1 MEKQWKAIEPGVW
14 RPTPEKPSIE
24 GVLVNTEPKNEQANY
39 SARYYLENQ
48 EGMFLVWGCAI
59 LDDRMRYVKIGQEVR
74 ITFKGQTRN
83 QKGQKVNLYEVEV
96 AESSTSAK
104 EDEAGNAGS
113 PDQAHSQEVVVEKI

>member
-24 GVLVNTEPKNEQANY
+24 GVLVNTEPKNEQANF

-59 LDDRMRYVKIGQEVR
+59 LDDRMRYVKNRPGGQNHLQGPDPQPEGA
-74 ITFKGQTRN
+74 KGEF
-83 QKGQKVNLYEVEV
+83 V
-96 AESSTSAK
+96 
-104 EDEAGNAGS
+104 
-113 PDQAHSQEVVVEKI
+113 